1 MAKQY
6 KFQKRMKDLG
16 LTENDLSIKMKAQ
29 VAETNELLE
38 LMHKRLESTTDEDEK
53 TDTLNDIEAAESE
66 MIKSLEK
73 YAKNKPRY
81 DEMAKKLAD
90 AREAK
95 KNGGTPPV
103 VIPPVVVPPVVDE
116 VPPVVEEPVV
126 VEPVVIE
133 PVAEVPVEAGQDG
146 KKKGNGVW
154 MFVGIIGVA
163 IAGVVGFNYI
173 SNR

>member
-29 VAETNELLE
+29 VAETNELLD
-38 LMHKRLESTTDEDEK
+38 LMYKRLESTTDEDEK
-53 TDTLNDIEAAESE
+53 NDTLNDIEAAETE

-90 AREAK
+90 ARQAK

-103 VIPPVVVPPVVDE
+103 VIPPVIDAPIVE
-116 VPPVVEEPVV
+116 VPPVIVEPVV
-126 VEPVVIE
+126 VEPVVVE
-133 PVAEVPVEAGQDG
+133 PVVEVPVEAGQEG
-146 KKKGNGVW
+146 NKKSNGVW
-154 MFVGIIGVA
+154 VFLGVVGVA